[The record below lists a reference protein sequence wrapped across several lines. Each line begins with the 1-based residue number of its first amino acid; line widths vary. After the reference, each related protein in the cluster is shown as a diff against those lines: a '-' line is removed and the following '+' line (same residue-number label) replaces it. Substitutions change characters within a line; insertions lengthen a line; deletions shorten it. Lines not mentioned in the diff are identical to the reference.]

1 MAVKTIRI
9 SKTFF
14 DVCDDTRL
22 TWLGMAGALI
32 NSRGTIL
39 IIDPLLT
46 YGATPDLCETGHRL
60 ATPLPITSEDVPK
73 ADLVCYTHADFD
85 HFAASTAT
93 ILNRRLK
100 PRFLAPAPVA
110 KELRAI
116 GVNEDRITVA
126 KDFASVSCG
135 DAEIIITPAL
145 HDWQEV
151 DPWQR
156 EDCCGFLI
164 TTPDGVIWHPGDTR
178 LIPELEDIRGVD
190 VLFFDVAAVD
200 AHLGPKGSAR
210 LAHTSGAKVM
220 LAYHYGLFDMP
231 PGSFGGCDP
240 HDALPYIANLDAD
253 FLQPDLG
260 EVLRLPLTGRET
272 EQEAG

>member
-1 MAVKTIRI
+1 MAVKTISI
-9 SKTFF
+9 ANTFF
-14 DVCDDTRL
+14 DAIDDTRL

-32 NSRGTIL
+32 NSRGTIM

-46 YGATPDLCETGHRL
+46 YGTTPDLCETGHRL
-60 ATPLPITSEDVPK
+60 ATPLPITSKDVQK

-93 ILNRRLK
+93 ILDRRLK

-110 KELRAI
+110 AELRAI
-116 GVNEDRITVA
+116 GVDEDRITIA
-126 KDFASVSCG
+126 EDFATVSLG
-135 DAEIIITPAL
+135 DVEIMITPAL

-151 DPWQR
+151 NPWQR

-178 LIPELEDIRGVD
+178 LIPELEDIRGVA

-200 AHLGPKGSAR
+200 AHLGPEGSAR
-210 LAHTSGAKVM
+210 LAYTSGAKAM
-220 LAYHYGLFDMP
+220 LAYHYGLFDLP

-240 HDALPYIANLDAD
+240 RDALPYIANLDAD

-260 EVLRLPLTGRET
+260 EVLHLPVHRYTTG
-272 EQEAG
+272 QE